1 MDQQQY
7 WTGDEREYQY
17 HSIEMF
23 AKCFRACNLRQL
35 VEDEKCNKH
44 IIKQDMIAF
53 QANDR
58 QSISNWNIFKACFV
72 REILLLKRNSP
83 VQVFKAIQITFLAFI
98 LSTLFF
104 RTEMRQDTIFDGNK
118 YMGALFMAVAAINFN
133 GMIELTMTVKRL
145 PVFYKQRE
153 LLWLPGW
160 AILCSIFLV
169 SIPMSLMETGLWT
182 CSTYFAI
189 GYAPSPDRF
198 FQQLLVLFVMHQM
211 SMGLYR
217 FLASLGRTQVMA
229 NMLGTEALIAIFILG
244 GFIVSKAPKE
254 HHVKIKSQKECD
266 IRYIDQTV
274 GGQELR
280 KNGVTEK
287 KLQLLRDVNGAFRP
301 GVLTALMGI
310 TGAGKTTLL
319 DVLAGRKTGG
329 YIEGIIN
336 IGGYQKKQDTFSKI
350 SGYCEQTDIHSPYLT
365 VYESLQFSAYLRL
378 PSDVSPHKRDMFVE
392 EVMGL
397 VELRDLRCAIV
408 GAPGV
413 TGLSSEQRK
422 RLTIAVELVASPSII
437 FMDEP
442 TTGLD
447 ARAAAIVMRTA
458 IPGVPSIKDG
468 QNPAAW
474 MLDITSHTMEYTIRV
489 DYSEVYRKSSLHRE
503 NMALVDELSKR
514 RVNQKDLHFPPGYWP
529 NFKAQCM
536 ACLWKQHCSFW
547 KNPELNVARFLNTFG
562 ISMTFGIVFWQIGST
577 VKEEQDVFNIL
588 GIAYASALFLG
599 LVNCSTLQPILAME
613 KVVFYREKASD
624 MYSSM
629 AYVITQIGIEI
640 PYMIIQVFIFSAI
653 VYPMAGF
660 QLTVTKFFWFV
671 LYMILSFTDYTLYG
685 MMAVALAPSIEIAS
699 GLSFLIFMIWN
710 VFSGFIVSRKMMPPW
725 WRWMY
730 WADPAAWTVYGLM
743 FSQLGDCTELIHV
756 PGQPDQPVRLFLE
769 EYLGLQGDYFILVTV
784 LHIALSMLFGIVF
797 YISIKYLKFHRR

>member
-1 MDQQQY
+1 
-7 WTGDEREYQY
+7 
-17 HSIEMF
+17 
-23 AKCFRACNLRQL
+23 
-35 VEDEKCNKH
+35 
-44 IIKQDMIAF
+44 
-53 QANDR
+53 
-58 QSISNWNIFKACFV
+58 
-72 REILLLKRNSP
+72 
-83 VQVFKAIQITFLAFI
+83 
-98 LSTLFF
+98 
-104 RTEMRQDTIFDGNK
+104 
-118 YMGALFMAVAAINFN
+118 
-133 GMIELTMTVKRL
+133 
-145 PVFYKQRE
+145 
-153 LLWLPGW
+153 
-160 AILCSIFLV
+160 
-169 SIPMSLMETGLWT
+169 
-182 CSTYFAI
+182 
-189 GYAPSPDRF
+189 
-198 FQQLLVLFVMHQM
+198 
-211 SMGLYR
+211 
-217 FLASLGRTQVMA
+217 
-229 NMLGTEALIAIFILG
+229 
-244 GFIVSKAPKE
+244 
-254 HHVKIKSQKECD
+254 
-266 IRYIDQTV
+266 
-274 GGQELR
+274 
-280 KNGVTEK
+280 
-287 KLQLLRDVNGAFRP
+287 
-301 GVLTALMGI
+301 
-310 TGAGKTTLL
+310 
-319 DVLAGRKTGG
+319 
-329 YIEGIIN
+329 
-336 IGGYQKKQDTFSKI
+336 
-350 SGYCEQTDIHSPYLT
+350 
-365 VYESLQFSAYLRL
+365 
-378 PSDVSPHKRDMFVE
+378 
-392 EVMGL
+392 
-397 VELRDLRCAIV
+397 
-408 GAPGV
+408 
-413 TGLSSEQRK
+413 
-422 RLTIAVELVASPSII
+422 
-437 FMDEP
+437 
-442 TTGLD
+442 
-447 ARAAAIVMRTA
+447 
-458 IPGVPSIKDG
+458 
-468 QNPAAW
+468 
-474 MLDITSHTMEYTIRV
+474 MEYTIRV

-710 VFSGFIVSRKMMPPW
+710 VFSGFIVSRKRLGLEPGTFWLQTMMPPW